1 MSGKKNNKPY
11 KDTSF
16 HLFGSLYTVKFI
28 DSVAKLEEENGDKIS
43 KKFIYGVNIPEQQTI
58 YISTKDRD
66 GNPLSDNII
75 KTTLLHEMVHAIFD
89 TGCYH
94 DSNQDEPL
102 VEWTARCILTLLDQ
116 KFFTANFNLCKQ

>member
-16 HLFGSLYTVKFI
+16 HLFGSFYTVKFI
-28 DSVAKLEEENGDKIS
+28 DSVSKLEEKEGRTSRN
-43 KKFIYGVNIPEQQTI
+43 FLYGITFPEKQTI

-66 GNPLSDNII
+66 GNLLSDSVI
-75 KTTLLHEMVHAIFD
+75 KATLLHEMVHAIFD
-89 TGCYH
+89 AGCYH
-94 DSNQDEPL
+94 DSNLDEPL
-102 VEWTARCILTLLDQ
+102 VEWTARCILSLLDQ

>member
-16 HLFGSLYTVKFI
+16 HLFGSFYTVKFI
-28 DSVAKLEEENGDKIS
+28 DSVAKLEEDEGKTS
-43 KKFIYGVNIPEQQTI
+43 KKFIYGVNIPEKQTI

-66 GNPLSDNII
+66 GNLLSDNII

-94 DSNQDEPL
+94 DSNLDEPL

-116 KFFTANFNLCKQ
+116 KFFTANFNLCK